1 MQIVHH
7 DIEAEEPT
15 RDPTTGFCQPIDWS
29 KPGAPAGEL
38 LYKLPDD
45 KQERDE
51 LFPGYFRNRKA
62 TDSKI
67 MRNVLVKGDSYFR
80 TGDMVKLDPDGRMY
94 FHDRI
99 GDTFRWKSE
108 NVSTNQ
114 VAEVLSGHAA
124 VSEANV
130 YGISI
135 PHHDGR
141 AGCVSLI
148 LKNAD
153 GSEKEDS
160 TDVDANTLREL
171 ANHASN
177 NLPRYAVPIFLRFP
191 RSMQRTGTN
200 KQQKHQLRQQG
211 ADWEALKESGDKVFW
226 WRDGGYVPYEKEHFE
241 ALKEGKMRF

>member
-1 MQIVHH
+1 MQIVEH
-7 DIEAEEPT
+7 DVEAEEPT
-15 RDPTTGFCQPIDWS
+15 RDLQTGFCRPIDWS
-29 KPGAPAGEL
+29 KANAPAGEL

-67 MRNVLVKGDSYFR
+67 MRNVLVKGDSFFR

-114 VAEVLSGHAA
+114 VAEVLSGHSA

-130 YGISI
+130 YGVSI
-135 PHHDGR
+135 PNHDGR
-141 AGCVSLI
+141 AGCVSII
-148 LKNAD
+148 LKDSD
-153 GSEKEDS
+153 GSEKEDGTS
-160 TDVDANTLREL
+160 VDVTTLREL
-171 ANHASN
+171 AVHASN
-177 NLPRYAVPIFLRFP
+177 NLPKYAVPVFLRFP

-211 ADWEALKESGDKVFW
+211 VDWKLLQESGDKVFW
-226 WRDGGYVPYEKEHFE
+226 LQNGQYVPYEEDHYE
-241 ALKEGKMRF
+241 ALKSGKTRV